1 MLVQEKNIK
10 GFNVLELIVVLTIV
24 GIISAVAYPNFSEW
38 TKERQV
44 RAGTTKVKSFMK
56 NIHSQTEKGMF
67 AYVQVIFDNDSDR
80 LQLTSKGMTMQ
91 DLASFINNGDS
102 DWNQSPELRC
112 DTAADN
118 YWSTDNADDDD
129 DIKNFV
135 YTISLED
142 VTTNFDGK
150 GAVCF
155 ARNGKFFEA
164 SSLGAFDSGSS
175 VPFQYVYVCRR
186 ASTPAGVC
194 LVPNGG
200 VATKEE
206 ATILMPHLR
215 AVNFGR
221 FGNFSISKFKSELDD
236 KDEFVGGTWM
246 E

>member
-44 RAGTTKVKSFMK
+44 RAGATKVKSFMK

-67 AYVQVIFDNDSDR
+67 AYVQVIFNNNDDR

-91 DLASFINNGDS
+91 DLASLINNVNS
-102 DWNQSPELRC
+102 DWNQLPEGRC
-112 DTAADN
+112 DMLADN

-129 DIKNFV
+129 DIRNFV

-142 VTTNFDGK
+142 VTTNFIGD

-164 SSLGAFDSGSS
+164 SSNFDSGNS

-186 ASTPAGVC
+186 ASAPAGVC
-194 LVPNGG
+194 PVPNGDA
-200 VATKEE
+200 VTKEE
-206 ATILMPHLR
+206 ALELITHLR

-221 FGNFSISKFKSELDD
+221 FGNFSTSKFKSDVDD
-236 KDEFVGGTWM
+236 GGNYTGGTWM

>member
-1 MLVQEKNIK
+1 MLVQEKNIR

-24 GIISAVAYPNFSEW
+24 GIISAVAYPNFSSW

-44 RAGTTKVKSFMK
+44 RSGATKIQSFMK

-67 AYVQVIFDNDSDR
+67 AYVQVIFDNDDER

-91 DLASFINNGDS
+91 DLASLINNGDS
-102 DWNQSPELRC
+102 EWNQLPEGRC
-112 DTAADN
+112 DMMADN
-118 YWSTDNADDDD
+118 YWSTDIADDDD

-142 VTTNFDGK
+142 VTTNFIGD

-164 SSLGAFDSGSS
+164 SFVFDSGSS

-186 ASTPAGVC
+186 ASAPAGVC
-194 LVPNGG
+194 PAPNGDA
-200 VATKEE
+200 VTKEE
-206 ATILMPHLR
+206 PLELIPHLR

-221 FGNFSISKFKSELDD
+221 FGNFSISKFISEVDD
-236 KDEFVGGTWM
+236 GGNFTGGTWM

>member
-44 RAGTTKVKSFMK
+44 RAGATKVKSFMK

-67 AYVQVIFDNDSDR
+67 AYVQVIFDNNDER

-91 DLASFINNGDS
+91 DLASLINNGDS
-102 DWNQSPELRC
+102 EWNQFPEGRC
-112 DTAADN
+112 DMMADN

-135 YTISLED
+135 FTINLED
-142 VTTNFDGK
+142 VTSNFDGD

-164 SSLGAFDSGSS
+164 SFGAFDSGSA

-186 ASTPAGVC
+186 ASAPGGVC
-194 LVPNGG
+194 LVPNGDA
-200 VATKEE
+200 VTKEE
-206 ATILMPHLR
+206 PFDLIPHLR

-221 FGNFSISKFKSELDD
+221 FGNFSISKFKSDIDD
-236 KDEFVGGTWM
+236 AGNYDGGTWI

>member
-1 MLVQEKNIK
+1 MLVREKNIK

-44 RAGTTKVKSFMK
+44 RAGATKVKSFMK
-56 NIHSQTEKGMF
+56 NIHSQTEKEMF
-67 AYVQVIFDNDSDR
+67 AYVQVIFDNNDER

-91 DLASFINNGDS
+91 DLASLINNGDS
-102 DWNQSPELRC
+102 EWNQLPEGRC
-112 DTAADN
+112 DMLADN

-142 VTTNFDGK
+142 VTTNFIGD

-155 ARNGKFFEA
+155 ARNGKFFE
-164 SSLGAFDSGSS
+164 SSFVFDSGAS

-186 ASTPAGVC
+186 ASAPAGVC
-194 LVPNGG
+194 PVPNGDA
-200 VATKEE
+200 VTKEE
-206 ATILMPHLR
+206 PFDLIPHLR

-221 FGNFSISKFKSELDD
+221 FGNFSTSKFKSDIDD
-236 KDEFVGGTWM
+236 GGNFTGGTWM